1 MSQKSPRWSL
11 SRGATLIEGGGAT
24 RFSVWCPRARTV
36 DVVIAGGSAAGRH
49 AMARRDDGVFENVV
63 TGAVAG
69 TSYAYAIDGGPPRPD
84 PVSRWQPDGVHGPS
98 RVVDPGAFAWSD
110 AGWSGLAMADYAIY
124 ELHVGT
130 FTAAG
135 TFEAAIAELRALVEM
150 GVTAIELMPVAQFP
164 GARNWGYDGV
174 DLYAPQNS
182 YGGPEGLARLV
193 NAAHEHGLAL
203 VLDVVYNH
211 LGPEGNYLGE
221 FGPYFTDRY
230 GTPWGS
236 AINYDG
242 PGSDEVRRYVIDNA
256 LYWITEY
263 HVDALRLDAVHGI
276 YDFGARH
283 ILEEL
288 AHEVHARARA
298 LGRGVRVIAESDLN
312 DPRLLRPPE
321 RGGFGLDAQWSD
333 DFHHAVH
340 VALTGERNG
349 YYADFSGV
357 RDIAEALERRFV
369 YAGRRSEHRG
379 RCHGAPATDVTA
391 EHFVIAIQ
399 NHDQV
404 GNRAAGERLSVLL
417 SADELKLGAALLL
430 LAPYVPLVFM
440 GEEYGETNPFLYF
453 TSHGDPALVEAVR
466 EGRRREF
473 EHFAW
478 RGDVPDPQAVE
489 SFERSRLDRGE
500 LEEPRH
506 QQMLALYR
514 DLLAIRRSEV
524 ALRPGEAEI
533 RAEAASD
540 GECLIVRLTPRAD
553 AASGPAAGGRD
564 AGGRDAGGRDA
575 GGRGASTLLA
585 LYNFAAGERHMDVD
599 AASGSWRLRFSTR
612 AARYGGAGDEPG
624 IAPGAGGQRITL
636 RPVSAVLFRDEER

>member
-1 MSQKSPRWSL
+1 ML
-11 SRGATLIEGGGAT
+11 LRGAEAT
-24 RFSVWCPRARTV
+24 RFSVWCPRARAV
-36 DVVIAGGSAAGRH
+36 DVVIAEGSAAGRH
-49 AMARRDDGVFENVV
+49 GMARRDDGVFEG
-63 TGAVAG
+63 TVAG
-69 TSYAYAIDGGPPRPD
+69 AAAGTRYAYSIDGGPQRPD

-98 RVVDPGAFAWSD
+98 CVVDAAAFAWSD
-110 AGWSGLAMADYAIY
+110 SGWTGVGMADYVIY

-130 FTAAG
+130 FTGSG
-135 TFEAAIAELRALVEM
+135 TFDAVIAELPALVEL

-174 DLYAPQNS
+174 NLYAPQNS

-193 NAAHEHGLAL
+193 NAVHEHGLAFI
-203 VLDVVYNH
+203 LDVVYNH
-211 LGPEGNYLGE
+211 LGPEGNYLSE

-230 GTPWGS
+230 HTPWGS

-256 LYWITEY
+256 LYWVTEY

-288 AHEVHARARA
+288 AHEVHTQARA
-298 LGRGVRVIAESDLN
+298 LGRSVQVIAESDLN

-369 YAGRRSEHRG
+369 YSGAHSEHRD
-379 RCHGAPATDVTA
+379 RRHGAPATDVTA
-391 EHFVIAIQ
+391 DHFVIAIQ

-404 GNRAAGERLSVLL
+404 GNRADGERLSVLL
-417 SADELKLGAALLL
+417 SGDRLKLGAALLL

-453 TSHGDPALVEAVR
+453 VSHGDPELVEAVR

-473 EHFAW
+473 EHFGW
-478 RGDVPDPQAVE
+478 RRDVPDPQAVDA
-489 SFERSRLDRGE
+489 FERSRLDRGE
-500 LEEPRH
+500 LDEPRH
-506 QQMLALYR
+506 RQILALYR
-514 DLLAIRRSEV
+514 DLLAMRRSEA
-524 ALRPGEAEI
+524 ALRPGGADVRSELDPE
-533 RAEAASD
+533 
-540 GECLIVRLTPRAD
+540 GECLIVRLVPHA
-553 AASGPAAGGRD
+553 GGAGGRG
-564 AGGRDAGGRDA
+564 AS
-575 GGRGASTLLA
+575 GRGASTLLA
-585 LYNFAAGERHMDVD
+585 LYNFSATERQVGVD
-599 AASGSWRLRFSTR
+599 GTDGRWRLRFSTR
-612 AARYGGAGDEPG
+612 AARYGGPGDEPS
-624 IAPGAGGQRITL
+624 IAPVPGARGQRITL
-636 RPVSAVLFRDEER
+636 RPESAVLFRDEEV